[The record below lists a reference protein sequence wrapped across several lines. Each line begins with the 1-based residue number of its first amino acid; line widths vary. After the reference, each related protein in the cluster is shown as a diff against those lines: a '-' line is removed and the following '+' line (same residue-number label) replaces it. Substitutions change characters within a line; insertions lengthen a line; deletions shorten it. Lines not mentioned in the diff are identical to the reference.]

1 MNPSYITKIS
11 GGAGFHWEALEPGE
25 FPLSLG
31 KIVNFALPI
40 FIIPC
45 LAGRPNLGKAEDI
58 FMNPKE
64 GIRFLLYSSP
74 PSPRMKF
81 PSPPCNISYL
91 GSKVGKKPI
100 WTPQALIWRCILF
113 THYLWQYWG
122 EFVKQSRNF
131 IASDLIYPHY
141 LSIWLSSHIFLW
153 ELNWKHITSD
163 HITFKQISVQ
173 WYIISLTCWSISF
186 CAWSSSPLISAS
198 SIACLVSCSLSKAY

>member
-1 MNPSYITKIS
+1 MNPSYIRKIS

-58 FMNPKE
+58 FMSLKE

-91 GSKVGKKPI
+91 GSEVGKKTNLNPSS
-100 WTPQALIWRCILF
+100 TNMKVHLIQ
-113 THYLWQYWG
+113 HYLWQYWG

-141 LSIWLSSHIFLW
+141 LSIWFSSHIFCENLIGSTS
-153 ELNWKHITSD
+153 HQIT
-163 HITFKQISVQ
+163 
-173 WYIISLTCWSISF
+173 
-186 CAWSSSPLISAS
+186 
-198 SIACLVSCSLSKAY
+198 

>member
-1 MNPSYITKIS
+1 MS
-11 GGAGFHWEALEPGE
+11 
-25 FPLSLG
+25 
-31 KIVNFALPI
+31 
-40 FIIPC
+40 
-45 LAGRPNLGKAEDI
+45 
-58 FMNPKE
+58 PKE

-74 PSPRMKF
+74 SSPRMKL

-91 GSKVGKKPI
+91 GSEVGKKPI
-100 WTPQALIWRCILF
+100 WTPQALIIMKVNLIHTLLMAVLRRICKTIKKFYRKWSHLSPLPVHLI
-113 THYLWQYWG
+113 
-122 EFVKQSRNF
+122 KQS
-131 IASDLIYPHY
+131 H
-141 LSIWLSSHIFLW
+141 FLW

>member
-1 MNPSYITKIS
+1 MNPSYIRKIS
-11 GGAGFHWEALEPGE
+11 GDGVFIEKHLNQEN
-25 FPLSLG
+25 FPYPWGKLSTLLCPFYNP
-31 KIVNFALPI
+31 VWPDVLT
-40 FIIPC
+40 
-45 LAGRPNLGKAEDI
+45 LGKAEDI
-58 FMNPKE
+58 FMSPKE

-74 PSPRMKF
+74 SSPRMKF
-81 PSPPCNISYL
+81 PSPPCNSSYL
-91 GSKVGKKPI
+91 GSEVGKKPI

-113 THYLWQYWG
+113 THYLWRICRTIKKFYRKWSHLSPLP
-122 EFVKQSRNF
+122 VHLIKQ
-131 IASDLIYPHY
+131 LH
-141 LSIWLSSHIFLW
+141 FLW